1 MSSTGILRPD
11 TARPWPPMNWLYSH
25 QEFSLSTS
33 NQISSPISGRDY
45 MPCCRRPSVALS
57 CSSLYQVCLWPGL
70 GQHLHVLRGRFRQ
83 PAATPPV
90 LEVEAARLEDNVVLR
105 KWRIGDNVTNVDH
118 YEVFYKH
125 VTSPNQTSD
134 DLLKTQYQINSIIP
148 MVLVDNLTNNKLSSW
163 ELHGN
168 FATIL
173 HPNS

>member
-1 MSSTGILRPD
+1 M
-11 TARPWPPMNWLYSH
+11 
-25 QEFSLSTS
+25 
-33 NQISSPISGRDY
+33 
-45 MPCCRRPSVALS
+45 
-57 CSSLYQVCLWPGL
+57 
-70 GQHLHVLRGRFRQ
+70 
-83 PAATPPV
+83 
-90 LEVEAARLEDNVVLR
+90 
-105 KWRIGDNVTNVDH
+105 TNVDH

-134 DLLKTQYQINSIIP
+134 DLLKTQYQINSIFP